1 MAALKHGQSV
11 LALILVGLSKRL
23 KQKTEIKL
31 DQVENP
37 NSKEANQLAIFKAW
51 LETIRTN
58 QAIGQ
63 QGAGTSSGC
72 SIHSAKLLPR

>member
-37 NSKEANQLAIFKAW
+37 NSKEANQLAIFKA
-51 LETIRTN
+51 
-58 QAIGQ
+58 
-63 QGAGTSSGC
+63 
-72 SIHSAKLLPR
+72 